1 MFLVQ
6 TRGRS
11 RDLYTPRPEILL
23 HRGQIDLVIGRH
35 TLHDMSV
42 DVELVKGE
50 ERSIFEVA
58 FGLSGTGNTN
68 DIR

>member
-6 TRGRS
+6 ARGRS
-11 RDLYTPRPEILL
+11 RDLHTPRPEILL

-42 DVELVKGE
+42 DVELVKGKY
-50 ERSIFEVA
+50 RGIFEVA
-58 FGLSGTGNTN
+58 FGLSDAGNTH